1 MELLKRIEMLV
12 EKEAERKGIYFPS
25 NESVTVKLELNNEEM
40 NQFRELDLNDHYC
53 FEIEG
58 STVMITYSNN

>member
-1 MELLKRIEMLV
+1 MELLKRIEVLV
-12 EKEAERKGIYFPS
+12 EKEAERKGVYFPS
-25 NESVTVKLELNNEEM
+25 NESVTVKLELDNEEM

-58 STVMITYSNN
+58 NTVTITYSNN